1 MILFSNEP
9 TTNWVLGQMFTKK
22 YNFSFNNE
30 NKQILFYKKINN
42 GNKNNESGK
51 SHKLSKGALIA
62 IISIVEALI
71 FILAGIV
78 LGKLIFGEK
87 KKKTRVNELENEHQY
102 KTKENNDISNT
113 SNQNNLEKEKSIN

>member
-1 MILFSNEP
+1 MNLLLIVYWAKCLQN
-9 TTNWVLGQMFTKK
+9 N
-22 YNFSFNNE
+22 YNFGFNNE

-51 SHKLSKGALIA
+51 SHKLSNGALIA

-78 LGKLIFGEK
+78 LG
-87 KKKTRVNELENEHQY
+87 
-102 KTKENNDISNT
+102 
-113 SNQNNLEKEKSIN
+113 